1 MMIITV
7 CYKIDTWAKAG
18 ALYVIS
24 PADWN
29 AVTRDMYSNFHGVSS
44 NIRQV
49 HSLVA
54 FNTILT
60 WFKAVKYINIIPY
73 VTTFMQTVSISQVNL
88 GSWIVVFCCTL
99 TGFVLAFSTAFGADV
114 SALRTPFQAFVFIM
128 LTILGNSDVSVI
140 YEVAPF
146 LGSLLIIIYVVGI
159 FFVIMNLFY
168 AIIVSTLSDAKMEED
183 AKQKKKWAVM
193 GDRIN
198 DTWKAL
204 NRGGKLEKQFRSCFP
219 GLYSRLMRRQKR
231 IELKEKARD
240 DMVLAKEMKLRREDM
255 SLALG
260 PGSSAWGRRPKRQLA
275 TVAMEDKESD
285 SDASEPDLGPLRSS
299 DQLREKEDNLFAPV
313 MDDEPTEQDLTDE
326 GIDLVIDAT
335 RHVAFGVVERTKGAR
350 GVLFGE
356 MSESMDVLNNVA
368 TVLEVLGK
376 RTRDLEAQQ
385 RQLDK
390 RLEVNTIH
398 YNTMLAASRRDWE
411 VGLLLLGQMPSKKL
425 RPTTVSFNSIMGA
438 ANWQQVLE
446 LLTTMQNIELRPS
459 QVSYNTAM
467 SACAGQDAWEK
478 ALMVFDQLDFRD
490 QISYST
496 TITACER
503 GNSWQGALDL
513 LGTMS
518 LQQLIPDV
526 ITFSAAISA
535 AGIQWPVVIEL
546 LESSIQLRVTPN
558 QISYS
563 ASISACEKGHQ
574 WITALDLLSCM
585 FREDVTPNEI
595 SFSAAISSCEKASRW
610 PIACSLL
617 ASMSTLRL
625 QVDAISYNPVI
636 VASANGCEWEL
647 ALSLFSEM
655 PAKLLAPDAFS
666 YTAVT
671 TACARTSQW
680 QIALALWRSGKVKA
694 SEITWNSVISAC
706 EKGGQ
711 WELALFLFG
720 QTDLHAQESTF
731 GTAISACS
739 RAALWQEALTLLSQC
754 QRQHL
759 LPSVVSFCTAM
770 SACEGVAPWQ
780 QSLQLFC
787 WMWRD
792 RVSPNLLTYTSL
804 ISAFGKAWQWEFA
817 LSIFHQMQRGSQV
830 AAPDAVTCCA
840 VIAACERD
848 GRRHLAIRA
857 ISLLADLAESQIQ
870 PYRFWRGRTYKDI
883 GITL

>member
-1 MMIITV
+1 MAAPPGGLAILVDEKRVNELLQQKSGLKALLRSTFNTVLFVLFLLLFTSLALSEPLYKMRAFEGYLRKRFDSSAAIPLKDVYSVESFWRYHNESFMPAIYGQDTAKYSYPGAVVATWLQVDGPNYLYGMGRVRALNVKPNADCRVAQQFQSYFPTCYGPFSLHALDRERYGPGNDEGVPSWSFGGDPEGESYTGILATYPPGGYIETFTPDYLTTNANFYTMRTDGFLSEKTRVVFLEFTIYNFNLGLYGVCRIVFEIAAAGDWTQTFEIDVLMQRNLQPLGSGSTEDWLFLILEAALLLFVIRYVLEEAAEFVGFESKNGKMRLTIKWDYFLDAWNILDWFNLIMMIITV

-285 SDASEPDLGPLRSS
+285 SDASEPDLGPCPLRSS

-385 RQLDK
+385 RQILRRRPTELFIVLDCSRNCDSCGVWQVWGLEEIHRWQPPEATAVLK
-390 RLEVNTIH
+390 RLARQSRWDLALEVLQL
-398 YNTMLAASRRDWE
+398 M
-411 VGLLLLGQMPSKKL
+411 MPSC
-425 RPTTVSFNSIMGA
+425 T
-438 ANWQQVLE
+438 
-446 LLTTMQNIELRPS
+446 
-459 QVSYNTAM
+459 
-467 SACAGQDAWEK
+467 
-478 ALMVFDQLDFRD
+478 
-490 QISYST
+490 
-496 TITACER
+496 
-503 GNSWQGALDL
+503 GN
-513 LGTMS
+513 
-518 LQQLIPDV
+518 
-526 ITFSAAISA
+526 
-535 AGIQWPVVIEL
+535 
-546 LESSIQLRVTPN
+546 
-558 QISYS
+558 
-563 ASISACEKGHQ
+563 
-574 WITALDLLSCM
+574 
-585 FREDVTPNEI
+585 
-595 SFSAAISSCEKASRW
+595 
-610 PIACSLL
+610 
-617 ASMSTLRL
+617 
-625 QVDAISYNPVI
+625 
-636 VASANGCEWEL
+636 
-647 ALSLFSEM
+647 
-655 PAKLLAPDAFS
+655 
-666 YTAVT
+666 
-671 TACARTSQW
+671 
-680 QIALALWRSGKVKA
+680 
-694 SEITWNSVISAC
+694 
-706 EKGGQ
+706 
-711 WELALFLFG
+711 
-720 QTDLHAQESTF
+720 
-731 GTAISACS
+731 
-739 RAALWQEALTLLSQC
+739 
-754 QRQHL
+754 
-759 LPSVVSFCTAM
+759 
-770 SACEGVAPWQ
+770 
-780 QSLQLFC
+780 
-787 WMWRD
+787 
-792 RVSPNLLTYTSL
+792 
-804 ISAFGKAWQWEFA
+804 
-817 LSIFHQMQRGSQV
+817 
-830 AAPDAVTCCA
+830 
-840 VIAACERD
+840 
-848 GRRHLAIRA
+848 
-857 ISLLADLAESQIQ
+857 
-870 PYRFWRGRTYKDI
+870 
-883 GITL
+883 